1 MHYYQFNIGDY
12 ASHTQHLDESE
23 DLAYRRML
31 DYCYLNEIGLPESV
45 DEVAR
50 LIRMRTHSVCIANVL
65 HEFFTLHSDGFWR
78 SDRVEREIQA
88 FRDKSGKAAK
98 AARKRWDK
106 AYADAL
112 QTHSERNAKH
122 KPITINHKPVKESKN
137 SASEVATSDPKYTT
151 EDYRLAEWMAEK
163 VSVVAPKV
171 KPPNLKSWAETV
183 RLMRERDNHT
193 HHDIAKVFG
202 FANQDS
208 FWSVNIL
215 SPSKLRDKFGELDAK
230 MRRVSNENT
239 KPVSG
244 IDPNE
249 RGISGAERTRRA
261 RELRRREEQGITY

>member
-12 ASHTQHLDESE
+12 ASHTQHLDEIE

-45 DEVAR
+45 NEIAR

-65 HEFFTLHSDGFWR
+65 REFFTLHSDGMWR

-106 AYADAL
+106 ADANAL
-112 QTHSERNAKH
+112 PTHSERNANH
-122 KPITINHKPVKESKN
+122 KPLTINQEPVKESRA
-137 SASEVATSDPKYTT
+137 SPFAPPTLSEVADYISENRYPVDPSRFIDFYESKG
-151 EDYRLAEWMAEK
+151 WMVGKNKMKCWKA
-163 VSVVAPKV
+163 A
-171 KPPNLKSWAETV
+171 V
-183 RLMRERDNHT
+183 RTWSKRD
-193 HHDIAKVFG
+193 
-202 FANQDS
+202 
-208 FWSVNIL
+208 
-215 SPSKLRDKFGELDAK
+215 
-230 MRRVSNENT
+230 ENT
-239 KPVSG
+239 KSVSG

-261 RELRRREEQGITY
+261 RELRRREEKGIAH